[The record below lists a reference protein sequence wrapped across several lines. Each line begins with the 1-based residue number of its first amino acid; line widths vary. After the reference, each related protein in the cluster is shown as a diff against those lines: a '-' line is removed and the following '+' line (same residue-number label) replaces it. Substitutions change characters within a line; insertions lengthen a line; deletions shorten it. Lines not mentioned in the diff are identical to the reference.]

1 MHTNPNKLSQFWN
14 ELKRRRVI
22 HVITVYASASFVIIE
37 LVNNLTEPLN
47 LPPNLATIIIIV
59 LAVGFPLAVIL
70 SWIYDLSGEGIERT
84 KPLEEIQKEQKT
96 SVPNAWKIAT
106 IISFLI
112 ILVLLTLNIVGSTK
126 KLHAGDIQ
134 SLMILPFDN
143 YTGDDQ
149 LENMV
154 SGMHALLIGD
164 MGRIESL
171 RVLGKTTSNTYKN
184 ANLSAPEIAAEHGVD
199 ALLEASVMCLGDS
212 VCMQFRL
219 ISITGNEEQIWI
231 ADYKEDKSQIL
242 NLLNQITRQI
252 AEEVM
257 IELTPEEEKLLAKS
271 RKVDREAFD
280 SYLKSHQ
287 YWGDVSLE
295 SLNKAKEYLNN
306 AIEKDP
312 EWAPL
317 YAGLAEVWMGLSQ
330 MGFISPEIAVPEIY
344 KNLNKALELDPEN
357 ADSHYLAA
365 MIAYLAEWNWEK
377 SEKEF
382 LKAIAINPND
392 AYSRIYYAH
401 LLDILQRS
409 DEAAVQAQLAYELDP
424 LDPTILVTYSWILR
438 CAQEY
443 ESSLII
449 AEKALEIDPGNFL
462 AIVQVGGSAYRCQD
476 YKKVFETE
484 KHSLGV
490 YSAGQLDEEA
500 FKGIE
505 SVLDEEGFLAAYE
518 EILQQYEGLYKKG
531 LISPGRMAS
540 RYIMGDQQEKALNCL
555 ERAYEVHDPIIP
567 YIATGGY
574 PYYPLYDNPRFI
586 AILEKMN
593 LPLPNID

>member
-1 MHTNPNKLSQFWN
+1 MASDPNKLSQFWK
-14 ELKRRRVI
+14 ELKRRRVV
-22 HVITVYASASFVIIE
+22 HVVTVYASAAFVIIE

-47 LPPNLATIIIIV
+47 LPPGLAIIVIIV

-70 SWIYDLSGEGIERT
+70 SWIYDLSVEGFERT

-106 IISFLI
+106 IISFFV
-112 ILVLLTLNIVGSTK
+112 ILVLVTFNIVAGTK
-126 KLHAGDIQ
+126 KLHSGDIQ
-134 SLMILPFDN
+134 SLVVLPFDN
-143 YTGDDQ
+143 FTGDDQ

-154 SGMHALLIGD
+154 SSMHALLIGD
-164 MGRIESL
+164 MGRIGSL
-171 RVLGKTTSNTYKN
+171 RVLGKTTSNKYKD
-184 ANLSAPEIAAEHGVD
+184 ANLSAPEIAAEHKVD
-199 ALLEASVMCLGDS
+199 ALLETSVMCLGDS
-212 VCMQFRL
+212 VCIQFRL
-219 ISITGNEEQIWI
+219 ISTTRDEEQLWV
-231 ADYKEDKSQIL
+231 ADYKEDKSQML
-242 NLLNQITRQI
+242 NLYNRITRQI

-257 IELTPEEEKLLAKS
+257 IELSPEEEKLLVKS

-280 SYLKSHQ
+280 AYLKSHQ
-287 YWGDVSLE
+287 YWGDASSE

-306 AIEKDP
+306 AIEKEP

-330 MGFISPEIAVPEIY
+330 MGFISPEIAIPEIY
-344 KNLNKALELDPEN
+344 KNLNMALELDPEN
-357 ADSHYLAA
+357 ADSHFLAA

-377 SEKEF
+377 SEMEF

-409 DEAAVQAQLAYELDP
+409 DEAVAQARLAYELDP

-443 ESSLII
+443 ESSLMI

-462 AIVQVGGSAYRCQD
+462 AIVQVGGSAYRCQE
-476 YKKVFETE
+476 YKKAFETE
-484 KHSLGV
+484 KHSLRV
-490 YSAGQLDEEA
+490 YSAGQFDEEA

-505 SVLDEEGFLAAYE
+505 SVFDEEGFFAAYE

-540 RYIMGDQQEKALNCL
+540 RYIMGNQQEKALNCL
-555 ERAYEVHDPIIP
+555 ERGYEVHDPLMP

-574 PYYPLYDNPRFI
+574 PYYPLYDTPRFI
-586 AILEKMN
+586 AILEKMS
-593 LPLPNID
+593 LPIPDK